1 MASNA
6 YEPPAGFDRLA
17 KLISFSLSG
26 CLSLSETVQVTIDVN
41 REALPDGAIAY
52 RLLGDTLTAIDDI
65 NLEDDILMY
74 SVTDNDGLYDLDSAL
89 GDIDGS
95 VIWAV
100 QLQAV
105 EAIPI
110 IPFWLMSLMAGL
122 LSVLGVKQFRINRE

>member
-26 CLSLSETVQVTIDVN
+26 CLSLSETVQVTID
-41 REALPDGAIAY
+41 
-52 RLLGDTLTAIDDI
+52 
-65 NLEDDILMY
+65 
-74 SVTDNDGLYDLDSAL
+74 DLN
-89 GDIDGS
+89 IEGS

-105 EAIPI
+105 EAIPVV
-110 IPFWLMSLMAGL
+110 PVWLMSLMAGL
-122 LSVLGVKQFRINRE
+122 LSVLGVRQLRVNRK

>member
-52 RLLGDTLTAIDDI
+52 RLMGDTLTAIDDI
-65 NLEDDILMY
+65 NLEDNILMY

-89 GDIDGS
+89 GDMGS
-95 VIWAV
+95 
-100 QLQAV
+100 
-105 EAIPI
+105 
-110 IPFWLMSLMAGL
+110 STSSG
-122 LSVLGVKQFRINRE
+122 